1 MSEQA
6 QPQQQAPAADQPL
19 FGIEKIYVKDMS
31 LELPN
36 APQVFF
42 EREAPQIEVTM
53 HNEAARMTQEGLY
66 NVVLT
71 VTVTAKIQERTVF
84 LVEVAQGGIFQIRN
98 VPQPELEAV
107 LGTLCPNT
115 LLPYAREA
123 VASVVQRAGF
133 PPVTLQ
139 HMNFDLIYQQRL
151 QQMQAQQQ
159 PAETTPPAAP
169 EQTH

>member
-1 MSEQA
+1 
-6 QPQQQAPAADQPL
+6 
-19 FGIEKIYVKDMS
+19 
-31 LELPN
+31 
-36 APQVFF
+36 VFF
-42 EREAPQIEVTM
+42 EQTAPQIEVAM

-98 VPQPELEAV
+98 LRQQDLEAV

-139 HMNFDLIYQQRL
+139 HMSFDAIYQQRL
-151 QQMQAQQQ
+151 QQMQAEQ
-159 PAETTPPAAP
+159 AAAAAGTTAPPAA
-169 EQTH
+169 H

>member
-1 MSEQA
+1 MSEQP
-6 QPQQQAPAADQPL
+6 QPQVQPGAAEQPV
-19 FGIEKIYVKDMS
+19 FGIEKVYLKDMS

-42 EREAPQIEVTM
+42 EQSPPQIEVTM

-66 NVVLT
+66 NVTLT
-71 VTVTAKIQERTVF
+71 VTVTAKVQERTVF

-98 VPQPELEAV
+98 LQQSELEAV

-139 HMNFDLIYQQRL
+139 HMSFDAIYQQRL
-151 QQMQAQQQ
+151 QQMQAEQQ
-159 PAETTPPAAP
+159 AASAAASPPP
-169 EQTH
+169 TH

>member
-1 MSEQA
+1 MSDQPES
-6 QPQQQAPAADQPL
+6 QPQADQQPL
-19 FGIEKIYVKDMS
+19 FGIEKIYLKDMS

-71 VTVTAKIQERTVF
+71 VTVTAKLQERTVF

-98 VPQPELEAV
+98 LQQSDLEAV
-107 LGTLCPNT
+107 LGTLCPN
-115 LLPYAREA
+115 
-123 VASVVQRAGF
+123 
-133 PPVTLQ
+133 
-139 HMNFDLIYQQRL
+139 
-151 QQMQAQQQ
+151 
-159 PAETTPPAAP
+159 
-169 EQTH
+169 